1 MARAKRHYIPGYVW
15 HITHR
20 CHKRE
25 FLLKFPRDRRR
36 WIEWLYRAKKRY
48 HGLSVLNYMVTSNH
62 VHLLALDNG
71 GRNVIPDS
79 IKLVAGR
86 TGQEYNVR
94 KNRKGA
100 FWEDRYH
107 ATAVESDRYLRQ
119 CITYIDMNMVRAG
132 VVEHPAQWE
141 FCGYNEIQKPIKRKG
156 IIDFD
161 QLIDLLGFKN
171 YDDLKDAHYKWVDSA
186 IRTDNNNKEDKWTQS
201 IAVGSKTFIEKMK
214 EALGFRAKGRKII
227 SAEDTFELRE
237 VIKPYGEFKNLDC
250 GNTFLWNHQAP
261 SLIGQFWH
269 EN

>member
-1 MARAKRHYIPGYVW
+1 MARAKRHYIPGHVW

-20 CHKRE
+20 CHNRE

-36 WIEWLYRAKKRY
+36 WIEWLYQAKKRY
-48 HGLSVLNYMVTSNH
+48 SGLSVLNYMVTSSH
-62 VHLLALDNG
+62 VHLLVFDDG

-107 ATAVESDRYLRQ
+107 ATAVESNRYLRQ

-132 VVEHPAQWE
+132 IVEHPTQWE
-141 FCGYNEIQKPIKRKG
+141 FCGYNEIQNPRKRKG

-161 QLIDLLGFKN
+161 RLMGLLGFEY
-171 YDDLKDAHYKWVDSA
+171 YDGLKDAHYKWVNNA
-186 IRTDNNNKEDKWTQS
+186 IQTDNSDKETKWTQS

-214 EALGFRAKGRKII
+214 GSLGYRVRGRKII
-227 SAEDTFELRE
+227 CADDTFELR
-237 VIKPYGEFKNLDC
+237 
-250 GNTFLWNHQAP
+250 
-261 SLIGQFWH
+261 
-269 EN
+269 